1 MHIESHASLYLLSGK
16 RKSQFIQSKEFFI
29 VAFVCFVFNNKHL
42 RYLSLFAKRI
52 VIISF
57 IKSVEDIFTHQEK
70 QPTSYEVEFGEV
82 LGWVGSSRVRCI

>member
-1 MHIESHASLYLLSGK
+1 M
-16 RKSQFIQSKEFFI
+16 FCFVC

-70 QPTSYEVEFGEV
+70 QLTSCEVEIGEV
-82 LGWVGSSRVRCI
+82 FGWMGAVESRCVSFSYMTE